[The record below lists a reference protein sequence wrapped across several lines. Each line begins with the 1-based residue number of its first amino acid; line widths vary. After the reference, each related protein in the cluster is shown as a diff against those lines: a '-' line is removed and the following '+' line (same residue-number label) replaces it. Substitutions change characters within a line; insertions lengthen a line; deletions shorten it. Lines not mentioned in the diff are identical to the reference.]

1 MRPRSFDA
9 GGGAPVH
16 PRRRLIILSTVLLP
30 WPKRRTLPARLI
42 CKILPDQ
49 GSFPMLTA
57 SKAFIAFCLLAVGG
71 TVLVIGPTELRRL
84 LPMGAKTDIA
94 AKPEPKVEPKP
105 EEPKL
110 AAVAPPAPAAS
121 PAPAPEPKAGALAET
136 QKQVTAALAD
146 LAPVK
151 PPPAVADSGPRFD
164 VARVDDHGEAAVI
177 AGQATPGAKVELLRD
192 GKPLDSVVAD
202 ASGQFVMMP
211 PQLPAGSYELTLRAK
226 SPDGTVTQSGRSM
239 PVVIAEAA
247 PPPARPAPAARQETK
262 QEAKAEKP
270 DDKSDVVASLSDR
283 PAARPRLMGAPKPKG
298 GSGVMARAP
307 AATAVASASP
317 ADVVGGAPAET
328 GGSRVISRGDSLW
341 ALSRLAYGNGARF
354 AVIYNANRA
363 KIHNPNLIYPGQTFV
378 LPQKAE

>member
-1 MRPRSFDA
+1 M
-9 GGGAPVH
+9 
-16 PRRRLIILSTVLLP
+16 I
-30 WPKRRTLPARLI
+30 
-42 CKILPDQ
+42 
-49 GSFPMLTA
+49 TA

-71 TVLVIGPTELRRL
+71 AVLVIGPTELRRL
-84 LPMGAKTDIA
+84 LPNGAKTEIA
-94 AKPEPKVEPKP
+94 AKPEPKADAKVELKK

-110 AAVAPPAPAAS
+110 AASAPTAPAAS
-121 PAPAPEPKAGALAET
+121 PAPETKTGALAET

-151 PPPAVADSGPRFD
+151 PPPAVADTGPRFD

-192 GKPLDSVVAD
+192 GKPIDSVVAD
-202 ASGQFVMMP
+202 ASGQFVMTP

-247 PPPARPAPAARQETK
+247 PPPARPAPVARQETK
-262 QEAKAEKP
+262 QEAKADKP
-270 DDKSDVVASLSDR
+270 DDKSDVVASLADR
-283 PAARPRLMGAPKPKG
+283 PAARPRQMGAPKPRAM
-298 GSGVMARAP
+298 SGVMARAP
-307 AATAVASASP
+307 AATTVASASP
-317 ADVVGGAPAET
+317 AEIAGGAPAET